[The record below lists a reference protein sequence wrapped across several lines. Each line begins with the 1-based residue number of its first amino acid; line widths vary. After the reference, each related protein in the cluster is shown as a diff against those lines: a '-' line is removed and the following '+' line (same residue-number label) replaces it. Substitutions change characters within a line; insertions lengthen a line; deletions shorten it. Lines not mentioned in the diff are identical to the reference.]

1 MSNTNYTQLQEG
13 LTTAYIDGTAA
24 ANLAYKP
31 AFVSNNPE
39 EGKKVISVIEDEL
52 MKCEQFQISVAFIT
66 MGGITPLLQTLKELE
81 KRQIPGQILTTNY
94 LNFSEPRAL
103 KKLEELSNIT
113 LKMYDV
119 DRADQGFHTKGYIF
133 KKEEIYR
140 IIIGSSNITSAA
152 LTKNK
157 EWNTKIV
164 STEQGEIAMEIVK
177 EFHQLWDSKYAL
189 FYDDFYE
196 NYKQKYEI
204 IKKQREIAKLDEIS
218 STEKYKLE
226 PNSMQ
231 VGFITNLRRIV
242 DAGENRALLISA
254 TGTGK
259 TYASAFAM
267 RELGFKRVLFLV
279 HRSTL
284 AKQALTS
291 FRKVFEDK
299 KSMGIV
305 GSGYSDYEA
314 DYIFAMVETLHKADN
329 LRKFDPEEFDCIV
342 LDEAHHS
349 PANTYQKVMEYF
361 KPKLF
366 LGMTATPDKRDD
378 GDASRNVYELF
389 HYQIAYE
396 IRLQQ
401 AMEED
406 LLCPFHYFGISDI
419 SMITDEQAKA
429 RNISEEYF
437 GRLTGDERVRH
448 VIEQAKYYGYSGDR
462 VKGLIFC
469 SRNRECEEL
478 SAKFNR
484 LGYRTVALSGK
495 NTDRERETAFER
507 LAMNEEDAT
516 DEMQPLDYIFSVDIL
531 NEGVDIVEVNQVIML
546 RPTQSPIV
554 FIQQLGRG
562 LRKAENKEYVVILD
576 FIGNYN
582 NNFMIP
588 VALSGDRTY
597 NADTI
602 RKYVISGNNTIH
614 GASTVH
620 FDEIAKEKIFNSID
634 KIRGMKS
641 IIRESYISLKNRIG
655 RIPLLYDFYEQ
666 GEIDPLVII
675 KEYKTYWQFMEAVE
689 TGKDSCKLNDQEKL
703 ILEYLSKTILSGV
716 RPSELCILKEFLDKD
731 TISTIDVRRELE
743 YEYDYFI
750 TDQEVEESVKVLQGH
765 FVSKDDEY
773 QKYKFMNILRPDGER
788 TMRSVEAYQRCLQN
802 EEFNAQIR
810 DIIKVGLARYKD
822 KYTKGKS
829 EDTPF
834 VLYEKYSRRD
844 VSLLMNCGK
853 DLSSTMYGMSRIG
866 DDVFIFITYHKE
878 EAEEGKNY
886 ADGKPDYA
894 DAFEDNLIFKWDS
907 QIGKDNSSPYMQKV
921 LTAPRKHLLVKKSDA
936 ETGFYYMGQFDIVE
950 SADSQKEDNNGKM
963 KPIAKVTMKMHHP
976 VREDLLRYL
985 QSNISKENEAV

>member
-1 MSNTNYTQLQEG
+1 MEGMELMVKKMLNTENTMSNTTLTQLQEG

-52 MKCEQFQISVAFIT
+52 MKCDQFQISVAFIT

-103 KKLEELSNIT
+103 KKLQELSNVT

-204 IKKQREIAKLDEIS
+204 IKKQREIAKRDEIS

-305 GSGYSDYEA
+305 GAGYSDYEA

-329 LRKFDPEEFDCIV
+329 LRKFNPEEFDCIV

-366 LGMTATPDKRDD
+366 LGMTATPDKRND

-495 NTDRERETAFER
+495 NTDREREAAFER

-516 DEMQPLDYIFSVDIL
+516 EEMQPLDYIFSVDIL
-531 NEGVDIVEVNQVIML
+531 NEGWEFPGGKIEVGET
-546 RPTQSPIV
+546 P
-554 FIQQLGRG
+554 QQ
-562 LRKAENKEYVVILD
+562 AVVREIREELD
-576 FIGNYN
+576 AT
-582 NNFMIP
+582 
-588 VALSGDRTY
+588 VRVGDLI
-597 NADTI
+597 DTI
-602 RKYVISGNNTIH
+602 EYDYPAFHLSMDCFWCEVASGELKLLEAEAARWLT
-614 GASTVH
+614 
-620 FDEIAKEKIFNSID
+620 KEELDSVQWLPADVTLID
-634 KIRGMKS
+634 KIRKC
-641 IIRESYISLKNRIG
+641 
-655 RIPLLYDFYEQ
+655 
-666 GEIDPLVII
+666 
-675 KEYKTYWQFMEAVE
+675 ME
-689 TGKDSCKLNDQEKL
+689 
-703 ILEYLSKTILSGV
+703 
-716 RPSELCILKEFLDKD
+716 
-731 TISTIDVRRELE
+731 
-743 YEYDYFI
+743 
-750 TDQEVEESVKVLQGH
+750 
-765 FVSKDDEY
+765 
-773 QKYKFMNILRPDGER
+773 
-788 TMRSVEAYQRCLQN
+788 
-802 EEFNAQIR
+802 
-810 DIIKVGLARYKD
+810 
-822 KYTKGKS
+822 
-829 EDTPF
+829 
-834 VLYEKYSRRD
+834 
-844 VSLLMNCGK
+844 
-853 DLSSTMYGMSRIG
+853 
-866 DDVFIFITYHKE
+866 
-878 EAEEGKNY
+878 
-886 ADGKPDYA
+886 
-894 DAFEDNLIFKWDS
+894 
-907 QIGKDNSSPYMQKV
+907 
-921 LTAPRKHLLVKKSDA
+921 
-936 ETGFYYMGQFDIVE
+936 
-950 SADSQKEDNNGKM
+950 
-963 KPIAKVTMKMHHP
+963 
-976 VREDLLRYL
+976 
-985 QSNISKENEAV
+985 